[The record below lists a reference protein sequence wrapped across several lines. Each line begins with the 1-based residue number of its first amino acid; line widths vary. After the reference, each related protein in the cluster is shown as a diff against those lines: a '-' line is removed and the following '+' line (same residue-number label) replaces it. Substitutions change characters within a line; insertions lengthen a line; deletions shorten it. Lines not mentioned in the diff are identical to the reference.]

1 MSFKKRLESKAFKC
15 LGFFYH
21 FFNVCVFTFLNEI
34 FFNKSFFCLL
44 FSVMSF
50 HFVTHIDLSFIFLRV
65 RECVCVCLRACVRLP
80 FEMNGHKRKSSVN
93 ISKGNTRH
101 DGIIEKN
108 IYIRFFSFF
117 KSHLLVT
124 WYSVYLLCRNSID
137 FCCCIV
143 RWLVIVLTTNS
154 IKKLLILVA

>member
-1 MSFKKRLESKAFKC
+1 
-15 LGFFYH
+15 
-21 FFNVCVFTFLNEI
+21 
-34 FFNKSFFCLL
+34 
-44 FSVMSF
+44 MSF

-65 RECVCVCLRACVRLP
+65 RECVCVCLLRTRVRLP

-108 IYIRFFSFF
+108 ILYILFFSFLFF

-124 WYSVYLLCRNSID
+124 WYSVYLFCRNSID
-137 FCCCIV
+137 FCCCVV
-143 RWLVIVLTTNS
+143 RRLVIVLTTNS
-154 IKKLLILVA
+154 IKKLLILVV